1 MITKVW
7 KNEMPQISGDIA
19 YYVLLQDGH
28 RRYLKIGTSTRGT
41 KRFKDRD
48 YRRYS
53 KITPILIFEMS
64 ETNEI
69 YDFEDLNKVYLR
81 NQKGL
86 RWIQNDRFTFF
97 NLPNELPIFTNEE
110 RDIFIEINT

>member
-1 MITKVW
+1 MITKIW
-7 KNEMPQISGDIA
+7 KNEMPQISGNIA

-48 YRRYS
+48 YAKYS
-53 KITPILIFEMS
+53 KITPLFIFEIDS
-64 ETNEI
+64 LNGI

-81 NQKGL
+81 NLKGL
-86 RWIQNDRFTFF
+86 SWIQNDRFTFF
-97 NLPNELPIFTNEE
+97 LLPEELPIFTDEQ
-110 RDIFIEINT
+110 RDVFITIKQ